1 MASREIEPAPLHTS
15 RYTPDGDATVESRI
29 SHDQQ
34 LIAAAVTDLV
44 PTANF
49 RALVLIGGYA
59 RGEGGFRFV
68 DGSPEPYNDYD
79 YFVVVGGMNQPA
91 VQALKPQLLELGHT
105 LTKQVGVEV
114 DLEVLKTE
122 NLPGAEY
129 SLMHAEMLWG
139 HRVVA
144 GESGILAGMPP
155 MPFANL
161 GLAEFTRLMLNRGS
175 LLLMNRRALVTGAT
189 CEPQQREQFM
199 KYLFKAVLAC
209 GDARLAAA
217 GRYHPAYVE
226 KWQRLQ
232 HMQWTGHARFLTQ
245 YEMALEAKF
254 HPAYGQYASADLTK
268 CLRQVTELWLE
279 TLAHMESV
287 RLGSH
292 TGNWSE
298 YASPS
303 ISKGQSAPGLRG
315 LLRNVG
321 VTLRDYGPLELLTNL
336 RWSLRYPRERLI
348 SILPG
353 LLDGPGLVHDSQLAT
368 ALSLTAGGG
377 WHEMTRS
384 YLEQWHRYS

>member
-1 MASREIEPAPLHTS
+1 MASPETEPAALHTN
-15 RYTPDGDATVESRI
+15 RYTPDGDASVESRI

-44 PTANF
+44 PAAHF

-68 DGSPEPYNDYD
+68 EGQPEPYNDYD
-79 YFVVVGGMNQPA
+79 YFVVVGGMSQHD
-91 VQALKPQLLELGHT
+91 VQSLKPQLLELGHA
-105 LTKQVGVEV
+105 LTRQVGVEV
-114 DLEVLKTE
+114 DLAVLKAE

-139 HRVVA
+139 HRV
-144 GESGILAGMPP
+144 GTGDPEILASMPS
-155 MPFANL
+155 MPFAGL

-175 LLLMNRRALVTGAT
+175 LLLMNRRALLAGAVTEAS
-189 CEPQQREQFM
+189 EREQFM

-217 GRYHPAYVE
+217 GRYHPAYTE

-232 HMQWTGHARFLTQ
+232 QLQWAGQARFLPQ

-254 HPAYGQYASADLTK
+254 HPAYDQYGTADLEA
-268 CLRQVTELWLE
+268 CLRQVTQLWLE
-279 TLAHMESV
+279 TLAHLEST
-287 RLGSH
+287 RLGVHAGS
-292 TGNWSE
+292 WSE

-303 ISKGQSAPGLRG
+303 VSKGQSSPGLRG
-315 LLRNVG
+315 LVRNVG
-321 VTLRDYGPLELLTNL
+321 VTLRDYGLRELLTNL

-353 LLDGPGLVHDSQLAT
+353 LLGEPGLVHDRQLAT
-368 ALSLTAGGG
+368 ALGLARGGG
-377 WHEMTRS
+377 WHELTSS